1 MDSLIKFYLVYSK
14 PRCGVPHHPG
24 KLPVRLPV
32 NSLGERAI
40 MASSNMKEVLPV
52 LKLHINGLTV
62 CVYDFINDFLD
73 SSAPTQD
80 RTI

>member
-1 MDSLIKFYLVYSK
+1 MDSLIKFYLVYTK
-14 PRCGVPHHPG
+14 PRCGVPHHPR
-24 KLPVRLPV
+24 KFPVRLPV
-32 NSLGERAI
+32 NSPGERTI
-40 MASSNMKEVLPV
+40 TASFNMKEVLPV

-73 SSAPTQD
+73 SSAPTHE